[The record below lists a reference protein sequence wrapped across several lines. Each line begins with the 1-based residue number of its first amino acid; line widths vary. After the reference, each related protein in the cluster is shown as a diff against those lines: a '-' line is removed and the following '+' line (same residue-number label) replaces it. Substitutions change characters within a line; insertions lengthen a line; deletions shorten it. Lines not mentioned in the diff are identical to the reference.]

1 MIEVVKK
8 FFMDNKNAD
17 FFSKKI
23 SMRLLIKPAKDIVTG
38 LSNKAINS
46 TFHAREV
53 TIGPGTIGIGL
64 KIYSISLY

>member
-1 MIEVVKK
+1 MLI
-8 FFMDNKNAD
+8 FFQ
-17 FFSKKI
+17 KKI

-53 TIGPGTIGIGL
+53 TIGPGTKGIDL
-64 KIYSISLY
+64 KIYPISLY